1 MSLFCHNE
9 LIIFWVAVMK
19 SRNQGNVVFGLYDLV
34 KLKVEYQ
41 LERHLCYLQA
51 AAQVLQERLSTTSR
65 PLSDDLSPSHTPL
78 DERLGLLET
87 STQG

>member
-1 MSLFCHNE
+1 MSLFRRNE

-19 SRNQGNVVFGLYDLV
+19 SRNQGNVVFGLFNDLV
-34 KLKVEYQ
+34 KLKMCNIN
-41 LERHLCYLQA
+41 LCYLQA